1 MPDKKDRKGQ
11 LDYSEREIIEKSIL
25 RKDSISRIGKALGRA
40 PSTIG
45 REIKRNGISEP
56 ERSLAVTARNI
67 CVRKDE
73 CDRVDLCEK
82 GCMVR
87 CRQCGLSLCNKLCP
101 DFEAEPCPLLE
112 KPPYCC
118 NGCME
123 LYGYGCRHP
132 YRFYEAKAAQE
143 IAMRRKKESRVG
155 IDCTQ
160 EELAAT
166 MAIVSAGLAKG
177 QSLSYIFEVHKGEV
191 CCTART
197 FYNWIEDGI
206 TADVPGERDILNI
219 DLRRKVKYKPRK
231 KKPKE
236 GAGVPREALAGR
248 THDDFKALD
257 EKERMSAVEADCVVG
272 RLGVDSQVILT
283 LLFRRTNF
291 QIMMLLASQTQ
302 AEVVSALDALESL
315 VGGPEQF
322 SRVFPILLCDR
333 GTEFADVERM
343 EHSRNGKPRTRVFF
357 CDPMRSNQKGKCEK
371 NHEEMRKVL
380 PKGKTNFDALAK
392 SDMAVLM
399 SHVNSYARDSL
410 NWAAPYD
417 LEKLMAPQD
426 LLDGLGVERIP
437 ADDVT
442 LEPYLIAHA
451 IVRK

>member
-1 MPDKKDRKGQ
+1 
-11 LDYSEREIIEKSIL
+11 
-25 RKDSISRIGKALGRA
+25 
-40 PSTIG
+40 
-45 REIKRNGISEP
+45 
-56 ERSLAVTARNI
+56 
-67 CVRKDE
+67 
-73 CDRVDLCEK
+73 
-82 GCMVR
+82 
-87 CRQCGLSLCNKLCP
+87 
-101 DFEAEPCPLLE
+101 
-112 KPPYCC
+112 
-118 NGCME
+118 
-123 LYGYGCRHP
+123 
-132 YRFYEAKAAQE
+132 
-143 IAMRRKKESRVG
+143 
-155 IDCTQ
+155 
-160 EELAAT
+160 

-197 FYNWIEDGI
+197 FYNWIEAGI

-236 GAGVPREALAGR
+236 GAGIPREALAGR

-291 QIMMLLASQTQ
+291 QIMMLLASQTK

-380 PKGKTNFDALAK
+380 PKGRTNFDALTK
-392 SDMAVLM
+392 RDMAVLM

>member
-1 MPDKKDRKGQ
+1 MTKGKKGQ
-11 LDYSEREIIEKSIL
+11 LVFGEREVIERSIL
-25 RKDSISRIGKALGRA
+25 RKESISSIGRALGRPA
-40 PSTIG
+40 STVE
-45 REIKRNGISEP
+45 REIKRNGVSEP
-56 ERSLAVTARNI
+56 EGHLAVTARNI
-67 CVRKDE
+67 CVHKDA
-73 CDRVDLCEK
+73 CARTDLCGK
-82 GCMVR
+82 GCMDR

-291 QIMMLLASQTQ
+291 QIMMLLASQTK

-417 LEKLMAPQD
+417 LEKLRAPQD